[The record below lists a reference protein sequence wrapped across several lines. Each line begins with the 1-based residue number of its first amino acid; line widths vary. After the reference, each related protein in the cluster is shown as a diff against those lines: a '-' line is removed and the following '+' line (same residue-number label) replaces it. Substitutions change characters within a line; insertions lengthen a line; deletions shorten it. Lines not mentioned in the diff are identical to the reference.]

1 MSGGEDE
8 QISFQKIEVMVYNIN
23 LKQERTL
30 WQRTKKL
37 VIGVDEAG
45 RGALAG
51 PVVCAAFLIKKINQK
66 ISRPP
71 ISVKDSKQLSPH
83 QREILFEWL
92 KKQPNFIWSVA
103 QSSEKLIDKINIRQA
118 NFQAMQKAIRRLAEK
133 YPQAKNAIIL
143 VDGKEKIPDLKQKQ
157 IALIKGDTKVFSI
170 ALASICA
177 KVSRDRLM
185 IKLAKK
191 YPQYDLEIHK
201 GYGTVC
207 HFQKIKKHGLSK
219 IHRKSFLGKLFN

>member
-92 KKQPNFIWSVA
+92 KKQPNFVFTTA
-103 QSSEKLIDKINIRQA
+103 QSLEKLIDKINIRQA
-118 NFQAMQKAIRRLAEK
+118 NFQAMQKAIRNLIEK
-133 YPQAKNAIIL
+133 YSPAKNAIVL
-143 VDGKEKIPDLKQKQ
+143 VDGREKIPDLKQKQ
-157 IALIKGDTKVFSI
+157 IAIIKGDTKVFSI

-185 IKLAKK
+185 TRLAKK
-191 YPQYDLEIHK
+191 YPEYDFEIHK
-201 GYGTVC
+201 GYGTVR

-219 IHRKSFLGKLFN
+219 IHRKSFLGKVI